1 MHYRFGLIGWP
12 VSHSLSPDIHHA
24 ALLHLGLKG
33 DYDLYPVRPVPQGAG
48 DLEKLLTQLRSSE
61 LHGLNVTLPHK
72 QSVIPFLDELSPTAG
87 AVEAVNTILLQD
99 GVLVGENTDSPGFYI
114 HLEEFLSRSGFSAD
128 GLKRTALILGA
139 GGSARAVV
147 YALVQNGWKVRVAAR
162 KLGQAQELAEGL
174 SHITPFVRSGSISQ
188 IEAVELT
195 ASGLS
200 PVPAGLIVNTTPVGM
215 VPETEAS
222 PWPEEI
228 KFPSGSVVYDLVYR
242 PEDTL
247 LVRQARS
254 SGLPA
259 TTGSGML
266 VQQASLAFEL
276 WTGFSPN
283 RAVMRKALKMRINN

>member
-1 MHYRFGLIGWP
+1 MGLM
-12 VSHSLSPDIHHA
+12 
-24 ALLHLGLKG
+24 G
-33 DYDLYPVRPVPQGAG
+33 DYGLFPVRPVPEGAG
-48 DLEKLLTQLRSSE
+48 ELEELLSQMRSGE

-87 AVEAVNTILLQD
+87 AVGAVNTILLQD
-99 GVLVGENTDSPGFYI
+99 GVLVGANTDSPGFYADMK
-114 HLEEFLSRSGFSAD
+114 EFLSKNDLTTD
-128 GLKRTALILGA
+128 GLNKTALILGA

-147 YALVQNGWKVRVAAR
+147 YSLVQNGWQVRVAAR
-162 KLGQAQELAEGL
+162 KLSQARELAEEL
-174 SHITPFVRSGSISQ
+174 FRISPLVRSGSISQ

-200 PVPAGLIVNTTPVGM
+200 PVGLIVNTTPVGM